1 MRIHLDPIG
10 GIAGD
15 MFLAAVLDAWPELA
29 DGLRAAVTA
38 AGLPDACRLLIEPKQ
53 DGTFTGSRFAVVV
66 DGELQRPAGAWRE
79 IRKRLTDSELPDD
92 VRDRA
97 IDIFRLLAEA
107 EGAVHGKPP
116 DDVHFHEIAGWD
128 SVADIVGAAY
138 VIDAISAD
146 AWSVA
151 PLPLGGGR
159 VNSAH
164 GPLPI
169 PAPATARLLQG
180 FTMIDDGV
188 GGERVTPTGAAIL
201 KHLLADAGVS
211 RQPVTIARIGVGF
224 GTRTLPGMSNI
235 LRLLAV
241 EEQTVARRDGEVA
254 VIAFEVDDQTPEDL
268 AAGLD
273 NLRAEPVVLDVTQA
287 SVMGKKGRIG
297 AQIQVL
303 CRPND
308 LNAVIDACFTE
319 TSTIGLRWSIA
330 ARAELARDDTA
341 VDGVGIKRVRRPG
354 GVTTAKAELADLAG
368 LPLSERQARRR
379 SAETAALEEEDD
391 GT

>member
-15 MFLAAVLDAWPELA
+15 MFLSAVLDAWPELA
-29 DGLRAAVTA
+29 DGLRDAVTA

-66 DGELQRPAGAWRE
+66 DGDLPQPAGAWRE
-79 IRKRLTDSELPDD
+79 IRQRLADSVLPPD

-138 VIDAISAD
+138 VIDAIGAT

-151 PLPLGGGR
+151 PLPLGAGR
-159 VNSAH
+159 VKSAH
-164 GPLPI
+164 GPLPV
-169 PAPATARLLQG
+169 PAPATAELLQG
-180 FTMIDDGV
+180 FAMIDDGV

-201 KHLLADAGVS
+201 KHLSADTGTS
-211 RQPVTIARIGVGF
+211 RQPVRIARTGVGF
-224 GTRTLPGMSNI
+224 GARTLPGMSNI
-235 LRLLAV
+235 LRLLAFD
-241 EEQTVARRDGEVA
+241 EQAAARRDGEVA

-273 NLRAEPVVLDVTQA
+273 NLRARSGALDVLQTPA
-287 SVMGKKGRIG
+287 SGKKGR
-297 AQIQVL
+297 ATARIQVL
-303 CRPND
+303 CRPQA
-308 LNAVIDACFTE
+308 LNSVIDACFAE
-319 TSTIGLRWSIA
+319 TATIGLRWSVV
-330 ARAELARDDTA
+330 ARAELARDETR
-341 VDGVGIKRVRRPG
+341 VDGVGVKRVRRPG
-354 GVTTAKAELADLAG
+354 GVTTAKAELDDLAG

-379 SAETAALEEEDD
+379 SAEAAALEEDDD
-391 GT
+391 G

>member
-29 DGLRAAVTA
+29 DGLREAVA
-38 AGLPDACRLLIEPKQ
+38 SAGLPDACRLLIEPTQ
-53 DGTFTGSRFAVVV
+53 DGTFAGSSFAVAV
-66 DGELQRPAGAWRE
+66 DGDLPRPAGAWRE
-79 IRKRLTDSELPDD
+79 IRQRLTDGTLPGD

-97 IDIFRLLAEA
+97 IEIFRLLAEA

-138 VIDAISAD
+138 VIDAIGATD
-146 AWSVA
+146 WSVA

-159 VNSAH
+159 VKSAH
-164 GPLPI
+164 GPLPV
-169 PAPATARLLQG
+169 PAPATAKLLEG
-180 FTMIDDGV
+180 FAMIDDGV

-201 KHLLADAGVS
+201 KHLSVDAGS
-211 RQPVTIARIGVGF
+211 TRQPVRITKTGVGF
-224 GTRTLPGMSNI
+224 GTRKLPGMSNI
-235 LRLLAV
+235 LRLLAF
-241 EEQTVARRDGEVA
+241 EEQTAARRDGEVA

-273 NLRAEPVVLDVTQA
+273 NLRARPEVLDALQA
-287 SVMGKKGRIG
+287 PAIGKKGRAI
-297 AQIQVL
+297 ARIQVL
-303 CRPND
+303 CRPRA
-308 LNAVIDACFTE
+308 LNSVIDACFAE
-319 TSTIGLRWSIA
+319 TATIGLRWSIA
-330 ARAELARDDTA
+330 ARAELARDETH
-341 VDGVGIKRVRRPG
+341 VDGVGVKRVHRPG
-354 GVTTAKAELADLAG
+354 GVTTAKAELDDLAG

-379 SAETAALEEEDD
+379 SAEAAVLEEDD
-391 GT
+391 DGS